1 MPRSRSIGMTKVT
14 HFLRKY
20 SSTAFSMEGVYAE
33 IRRMLPADV
42 RVDVWECRH
51 SSKGLLGRLAD
62 ILGASRAQNEVN
74 HVTGDVHYITYLMK
88 KRRTILTVHDC
99 VSIDHSVGL
108 KRTLLWL
115 FWYWLPEKCSG
126 TIVVISEATKRQF
139 LAHVR
144 CDPRK
149 VVVLHNPVSH
159 AFVPVPKAVFPERP
173 TLLIVGTAEHKNIP
187 RMVEAARGLP
197 VRWVV
202 VGRLSQAQRQSFDDS
217 AAEYESH
224 MNLGQAELVEQYVK
238 SDIVMFASTYEGFG
252 LPIVEAQAVGRPV
265 LTSNVW
271 SMPEVAGEGACI
283 VDPFDV
289 SSIRAGLRRIIE
301 DHEYR
306 RCLVEAG
313 FANVERFQVQN
324 VASRYAELYRRIARD
339 SPAGG
344 PGN

>member
-1 MPRSRSIGMTKVT
+1 MTHVT
-14 HFLRKY
+14 HFVRKRAPGAY
-20 SSTAFSMEGVYAE
+20 SMERVYAE
-33 IRRMLPADV
+33 VRRMLPADV

-51 SSKGLLGRLAD
+51 GSKGLLRRLAD
-62 ILGASRAQNEVN
+62 VWGASRCQNQVN
-74 HVTGDVHYITYLMK
+74 HVTGDVHYITYLMN

-99 VSIDHSVGL
+99 VAIDRSVGL
-108 KRTLLWL
+108 KRFLLWL
-115 FWYWLPEKCSG
+115 FWYWLPEKCAG

-139 LAHVR
+139 LSHVR
-144 CDPRK
+144 CDPAK

-159 AFVPVPKAVFPERP
+159 DFVLAPKAEFPERP
-173 TLLIVGTAEHKNIP
+173 TLLVVGTSEHKNIE

-202 VGRLSQAQRQSFDDS
+202 VGTLSRAQRHALEQSG
-217 AAEYESH
+217 AEYVNL
-224 MNLGQAELVEQYVK
+224 MNLGQQQLVEQYIQ

-271 SMPEVAGEGACI
+271 SMPEVAGDGACI

-301 DHEYR
+301 DRDYR
-306 RCLVEAG
+306 EWLVEAG
-313 FANVERFQVQN
+313 FANVERFRVQN
-324 VASRYAELYRRIARD
+324 VASRYADLYRRVAQAAP
-339 SPAGG
+339 SAG
-344 PGN
+344 PGC

>member
-1 MPRSRSIGMTKVT
+1 MTHVT
-14 HFLRKY
+14 QFMRKRFPG
-20 SSTAFSMEGVYAE
+20 AFSMEGVYAE
-33 IRRMLPADV
+33 VRRMLPADV
-42 RVDVWECRH
+42 RVDVWECRNN
-51 SSKGLLGRLAD
+51 SKGLLGRLAD
-62 ILGASRAQNEVN
+62 IWGASRCQNEVN

-99 VSIDHSVGL
+99 VSIDRSVGL
-108 KRTLLWL
+108 KRFLLWL

-126 TIVVISEATKRQF
+126 TIVVISEATKQQF
-139 LAHVR
+139 LSHVR
-144 CDPRK
+144 CDPKK

-159 AFVPVPKAVFPERP
+159 EFVPVPKSVFPGRA
-173 TLLIVGTAEHKNIP
+173 TLLVVGTSEHKNIP

-202 VGRLSQAQRQSFDDS
+202 VGRLSPEQRQALEQSN
-217 AAEYESH
+217 AEYVNL
-224 MNLGQAELVEQYVK
+224 MNLGQSELVEQYVH

-271 SMPEVAGEGACI
+271 SMPEVAGGGACI

-289 SSIRAGLRRIIE
+289 ASIRAGLRRIIE

-306 RCLVEAG
+306 RGLVEAG

-324 VASRYAELYRRIARD
+324 VASRYAELYRRIARGA
-339 SPAGG
+339 PAGA
-344 PGN
+344 PGD